1 MTHLH
6 DTFAFSEN
14 CLTVF
19 EHTWI
24 SIPHKVVRP
33 PDIWHAHPPPFLPGV
48 SAVPSLTHNCS
59 RRLISTSTSFFSY
72 SPLEG
77 CMISARIHN
86 LKGANN
92 PKPSGHHLK
101 VAPLWKKR
109 VCTLLQMHADRRGKI
124 SILDPQGGP
133 GLQITPVISRSPHG
147 APTQRRLK
155 RREGAKEGK
164 I

>member
-1 MTHLH
+1 MTQSH
-6 DTFAFSEN
+6 SWR
-14 CLTVF
+14 TVWLNI
-19 EHTWI
+19 HTWD
-24 SIPHKVVRP
+24 SIPTKSLGHLTSGMHTSPSFSLESLR
-33 PDIWHAHPPPFLPGV
+33 LPID
-48 SAVPSLTHNCS
+48 SWLH